1 MSLWTEEAIASV
13 TSDSVKELQ
22 SKSQRRGGGGGKPAP
37 GGNRAIGAMA
47 AQWAKEKE
55 LQEQAS
61 TINLGIGMPAAESIP
76 KQALLAAIETGAFA
90 EDGDGEL
97 CRLSVCSLRPH
108 PACTV
113 LRRLHVKWPLFLSQI
128 TLNASA
134 LGEKVAKKGGK

>member
-61 TINLGIGMPAAESIP
+61 TINLGIGMPAGS
-76 KQALLAAIETGAFA
+76 F
-90 EDGDGEL
+90 
-97 CRLSVCSLRPH
+97 SVY
-108 PACTV
+108 
-113 LRRLHVKWPLFLSQI
+113 
-128 TLNASA
+128 ASPWFDSP
-134 LGEKVAKKGGK
+134 